1 MPGPNPHR
9 FILHRSPLV
18 LYRSELLKWTAK
30 VNLIGPEAKAH
41 LDEHIAEAWP
51 RRRSCSREG
60 EVLDFGSGG
69 GLAGHPDGHRFAGRA
84 LPSGRGGPEKMGVFE
99 AHRARVRLELQV
111 YGDRLSRLLPRL
123 PADLRFSLVV
133 SRAVGN
139 PEEWV
144 PSLKE
149 HLEDGAR
156 IALFQG
162 TPDAPEIAGFTR
174 GEAVPLPRGD
184 IELPRSADVPRGT
197 SSNMT
202 AKIVTLV
209 NQKGGVGKTTTAI
222 NLGASLAAC
231 ERNVLLVDLDP
242 QANATSG
249 VGIPKNDEK
258 SIYPV
263 LTDGMSIRE
272 VIRQTELPNFH
283 VAPSSVDLVAAE
295 LELSDAIGREFYL
308 RKALQEV
315 VKDYDYILIDS
326 PPSLGLLTINGLTA
340 AHSVLVPMQCE
351 YFAIEGVAQLLNT
364 IERVRD
370 MLNPGLEIEGIA
382 LTMYDERMNLARQV
396 AEEVR
401 SHFGEKVYKTVIPRN
416 VRLGEAP
423 SFGKPI
429 ILYDIRSRGSEAY
442 INLAKEFIQRA
453 ETVLP

>member
-1 MPGPNPHR
+1 
-9 FILHRSPLV
+9 
-18 LYRSELLKWTAK
+18 
-30 VNLIGPEAKAH
+30 
-41 LDEHIAEAWP
+41 
-51 RRRSCSREG
+51 
-60 EVLDFGSGG
+60 
-69 GLAGHPDGHRFAGRA
+69 
-84 LPSGRGGPEKMGVFE
+84 
-99 AHRARVRLELQV
+99 
-111 YGDRLSRLLPRL
+111 
-123 PADLRFSLVV
+123 
-133 SRAVGN
+133 
-139 PEEWV
+139 
-144 PSLKE
+144 
-149 HLEDGAR
+149 
-156 IALFQG
+156 
-162 TPDAPEIAGFTR
+162 
-174 GEAVPLPRGD
+174 
-184 IELPRSADVPRGT
+184 
-197 SSNMT
+197 MT

-231 ERNVLLVDLDP
+231 ERKILLVDLDP

-249 VGIPKNDEK
+249 LGLSKNDEK

-263 LTDGMSIRE
+263 LTDGMNIRE
-272 VIRQTELPNFH
+272 VIKHTELPNLH

-308 RKALQEV
+308 RRALQEV
-315 VKDYDYILIDS
+315 INDYDYILIDS
-326 PPSLGLLTINGLTA
+326 PPSLSLLTINGLTA

-364 IERVRD
+364 VERVRD

-396 AEEVR
+396 AEEVKG
-401 SHFGEKVYKTVIPRN
+401 HFADKVYLTVIPRN

-442 INLAKEFIQRA
+442 VNLAREFIQRA

>member
-1 MPGPNPHR
+1 
-9 FILHRSPLV
+9 
-18 LYRSELLKWTAK
+18 
-30 VNLIGPEAKAH
+30 
-41 LDEHIAEAWP
+41 
-51 RRRSCSREG
+51 
-60 EVLDFGSGG
+60 
-69 GLAGHPDGHRFAGRA
+69 
-84 LPSGRGGPEKMGVFE
+84 
-99 AHRARVRLELQV
+99 
-111 YGDRLSRLLPRL
+111 
-123 PADLRFSLVV
+123 
-133 SRAVGN
+133 
-139 PEEWV
+139 
-144 PSLKE
+144 
-149 HLEDGAR
+149 
-156 IALFQG
+156 
-162 TPDAPEIAGFTR
+162 
-174 GEAVPLPRGD
+174 
-184 IELPRSADVPRGT
+184 
-197 SSNMT
+197 MT

-231 ERNVLLVDLDP
+231 ERKILLVDLDP

-249 VGIPKNDEK
+249 LGLSKNDEK

-263 LTDGMSIRE
+263 LTDGMNIRE
-272 VIRQTELPNFH
+272 VIRTTELPNLH

-308 RKALQEV
+308 RRALQEV
-315 VKDYDYILIDS
+315 INDYDYILIDS
-326 PPSLGLLTINGLTA
+326 PPSLSLLTINGLTA

-364 IERVRD
+364 VDRVRD

-401 SHFGEKVYKTVIPRN
+401 NHFADKVYRSVIPRN

-442 INLAKEFIQRA
+442 VNLAREFIQRA